1 MLRNLVVFLFL
12 LMSSTSTWAQLKSF
26 KGALNPYPLE
36 DGNVLLLNR
45 DLLRNSSGD
54 LALEFSLLD
63 NDFNEIWKNFYP
75 FSKGL
80 SPVFQKI
87 TSEGILLLFT
97 DSKAQNYEL
106 VMANLEDGSFMQS
119 SYNFT
124 EPFDVSEAE
133 FYYDNVWVS
142 GAIGGKPAVFKLE
155 TNNRYSTLPVG
166 LRGLVKYAGSI
177 KFNKSRKALDF
188 LLLAETNKQDILV
201 WRSVSAA
208 GELIASQT
216 IDSFG
221 KKEVR
226 SIKGG
231 FANGRA
237 VVTGIYG
244 IKNKPKNEGIYFA
257 VISEDAKILYRP
269 FKENPDIISYKR
281 ITDIEKKG
289 FSASK
294 TVKYK
299 LPSRQIYIDDLVFDE
314 DGVWVAYE
322 VYGTEFRNRG
332 VLEQQF
338 ISRDR
343 TAQIDQ
349 NTYGFRNGLGGS
361 TVADRMETY
370 SATDQL
376 QYNFMN
382 QSLGKAIR
390 EGIRYNHTS
399 FIQLKNNSEIMSS
412 PGVWFNIDDGGRLAE
427 TTQMGGEV
435 LAYSDKNRLIEFD
448 YKNNKL
454 RSIDGPDDTLVLAWQ
469 EDYALGF
476 TFVKDAKLTKLSKI
490 KFE

>member
-1 MLRNLVVFLFL
+1 MKSYFFSLIFFFLATSG
-12 LMSSTSTWAQLKSF
+12 LMSQEKILT
-26 KGALNPYPLE
+26 GAFNPYPQA
-36 DGNVLLLNR
+36 DGSVLLLNR
-45 DLLRNSSGD
+45 NLLKNNSRN

-63 NDFNEIWKNFYP
+63 NDFNEVWKNYYP

-80 SPVFQKI
+80 TPVFQKI
-87 TSEGILLLFT
+87 TPEGILLLFT
-97 DSKAQNYEL
+97 NAKAQSYEL
-106 VMANLEDGSFMQS
+106 VMANMEDGSFMRS

-142 GAIGGKPAVFKLE
+142 GAIGGKPALFKLNAND
-155 TNNRYSTLPVG
+155 TYNTMPIGLPG
-166 LRGLVKYAGSI
+166 LMKYAGSLQ
-177 KFNKSRKALDF
+177 FNGFRKALDY
-188 LLLAETNKQDILV
+188 LLLGEIGKEDVIV
-201 WRSVSAA
+201 WRSVSLEGDILAN
-208 GELIASQT
+208 QK
-216 IDSFG
+216 IDEFG
-221 KKEVR
+221 RNVVR
-226 SIKGG
+226 SIKGK
-231 FANGRA
+231 FTNDRA
-237 VVTGIYG
+237 IATGVYA
-244 IKNKPKNEGIYFA
+244 IKNKQKDEGIYFA
-257 VISEDAKILYRP
+257 SFSTKPQLLLKSY
-269 FKENPDIISYKR
+269 KENPEVISYKR

-294 TVKYK
+294 AVKYK

-322 VYGTEFRNRG
+322 FYGTEFRNRG

-361 TVADRMETY
+361 TLADRMETY

-399 FIQLKNNSEIMSS
+399 FIQLKNNSEIVSS

-448 YKNNKL
+448 YRKNQL
-454 RSIDGPDDTLVLAWQ
+454 RSINGPDNTLVLAWQ
-469 EDYALGF
+469 KDYALGF
-476 TFVKDAKLTKLSKI
+476 TFVKDSKLTKLSKL